1 MPLEL
6 LFAVCKSFG
15 MTHLAAYLSKT
26 STPQAKLA
34 EAVGV
39 SRAYMSELVGGTKTP
54 SLTVAVAI
62 ERATDGA
69 VTAASW
75 IEGAS
80 Q

>member
-1 MPLEL
+1 M
-6 LFAVCKSFG
+6 K
-15 MTHLAAYLSKT
+15 HLADFLTQTNT
-26 STPQAKLA
+26 SQAKLA
-34 EAVGV
+34 DSVGV

-54 SLTVAVAI
+54 SLAVAVAI

-69 VTAASW
+69 VKAASW